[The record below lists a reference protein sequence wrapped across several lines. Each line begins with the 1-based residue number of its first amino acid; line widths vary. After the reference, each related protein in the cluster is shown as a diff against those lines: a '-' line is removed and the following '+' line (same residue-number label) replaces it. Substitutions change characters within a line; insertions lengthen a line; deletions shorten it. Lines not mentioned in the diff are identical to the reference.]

1 MAYSGTHET
10 TKFGERDSGNALIV
24 EITSPGAPP
33 TITPVHTGGLIWQ
46 SIDREVRAPGGL
58 RHVRADI
65 EAMENAGDTLVD
77 VRLAGLLMAEER
89 LEIERIQQILTSRFL
104 SGRLDVLRL
113 RPSPDDDNWISALPP
128 GIIRQAASRLRA
140 TADSSEDSLGT
151 AARALMELY
160 AIAGEAVQWFSG
172 LSP

>member
-1 MAYSGTHET
+1 M
-10 TKFGERDSGNALIV
+10 
-24 EITSPGAPP
+24 
-33 TITPVHTGGLIWQ
+33 
-46 SIDREVRAPGGL
+46 RAPGDL
-58 RHVRADI
+58 RRVREDI
-65 EAMENAGDTLVD
+65 EAMENARDTLVD

-140 TADSSEDSLGT
+140 TTDSSEDPLGT

-160 AIAGEAVQWFSG
+160 AIAGEAVQ
-172 LSP
+172 